1 MERRIACLVLPQF
14 SIEVCLRSKP
24 SLRGRPLAVADGE
37 LRREIAAASRNV
49 TGVARGM
56 TPKQARA
63 ACPGLV
69 VIARDH
75 AAELAATSELLDA
88 LETCG
93 PLVEGAAPGICYFDA
108 ASLPSGEA
116 GALGAATALASALGF
131 ACAAGIADDKF
142 TARCAALVAGAG
154 ASIVPS
160 GGSAAFLAPLPVG
173 LLDLFPGDADRFDL
187 LGLRT
192 LGQLAALPA
201 GPLALRFGERAR
213 RYRELAR
220 GEDQEPLQPRHETT
234 VHEERFAFVEGAVD
248 SLEPVLSAMRGCVAA
263 VAAKL
268 AGSAQT
274 CNRLDIIL
282 EHDEHNVA
290 LERSSSTT
298 IPVLL
303 ADPTASAES
312 MFHLA
317 RIALESREMLEL
329 IAAVT
334 ARVAPCGQA
343 PPQLSLFDGSAASRR
358 AALAATLARLH
369 AALGREE
376 VVLMTPAALRSRL
389 PERMQQATPL
399 QSASAVFETP
409 RSNGR
414 GSNGRAPVAK
424 NRQKRAQKN
433 EPLRALACSVPTG
446 RSAERNVSAER
457 CSVPSERSELG
468 ERSSVSMKTAVNG
481 DAWAPALRLVDPP
494 KPIAPPAATASCA
507 GPFRLSESWW
517 EHPVERDYYQLVDP
531 GGALVLVFRD
541 LRDGEWYLQGVFD

>member
-1 MERRIACLVLPQF
+1 MQPRIACLVLPQF

-37 LRREIAAASRNV
+37 SRREIAAASRNATSV
-49 TGVARGM
+49 VRGM

-116 GALGAATALASALGF
+116 GALGAATALAAALGF
-131 ACAAGIADDKF
+131 VCAAGIADDKF

-154 ASIVPS
+154 ASIVPP

-201 GPLALRFGERAR
+201 GPLALRFGERPQ

-220 GEDQEPLQPRHETT
+220 GEDQEPLQPRHETA
-234 VHEERFAFVEGAVD
+234 VYEARFAFVEGAVD
-248 SLEPVLSAMRGCVAA
+248 SLEPVLSALRGCVAA
-263 VAAKL
+263 VAARL

-274 CNRLDIIL
+274 CDRLDVVL
-282 EHDEHNVA
+282 EHDAA
-290 LERSSSTT
+290 LERSSST
-298 IPVLL
+298 IVPVLL

-312 MFHLA
+312 MFHLS
-317 RIALESREMLEL
+317 RIALESREMLDS

-334 ARVAPCGQA
+334 VRVAPCGQA

-376 VVLMTPAALRSRL
+376 VVLMSPAATRSRL
-389 PERMQQATPL
+389 PERMQEATPL
-399 QSASAVFETP
+399 QSASAAFETP
-409 RSNGR
+409 RR
-414 GSNGRAPVAK
+414 NGRALAAKSRRQRVQKSAPLQAVA
-424 NRQKRAQKN
+424 
-433 EPLRALACSVPTG
+433 
-446 RSAERNVSAER
+446 
-457 CSVPSERSELG
+457 CSVPSERSEECSVPSERGELG
-468 ERSSVSMKTAVNG
+468 ERSSAPMKASANG

-494 KPIAPPAATASCA
+494 KPIALPAATTSCA

-531 GGALVLVFRD
+531 SGALVLVFRD
-541 LRDGEWYLQGVFD
+541 LRDGGWYLQGVFD